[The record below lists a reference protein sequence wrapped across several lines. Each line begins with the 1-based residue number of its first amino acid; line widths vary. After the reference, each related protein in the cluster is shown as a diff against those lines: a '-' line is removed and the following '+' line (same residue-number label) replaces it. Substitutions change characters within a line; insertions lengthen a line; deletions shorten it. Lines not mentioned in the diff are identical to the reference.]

1 MALPDRLRLL
11 VGGGAFTNTYF
22 LFDPCDPL
30 IAFIQPPDAAQCP
43 HQLPMTPRHSPASAC
58 HVLGVKG
65 SPLSFPRM
73 GHSPPPS
80 PAPHTINPLVDRDGW
95 APPMTPYLRWRTP
108 HPCKGLLSLMYNR
121 GDARRSQ
128 QVKSAA
134 PGRKWPQCSGGEFF
148 SL

>member
-1 MALPDRLRLL
+1 M
-11 VGGGAFTNTYF
+11 AFTNTYF

-43 HQLPMTPRHSPASAC
+43 HQLPLTPHHSPASAC

-65 SPLSFPRM
+65 CPLSFPRM
-73 GHSPPPS
+73 GHSPP
-80 PAPHTINPLVDRDGW
+80 APHPHPHLPPCHTINPLVDRDGL
-95 APPMTPYLRWRTP
+95 APPMTPYLPWRTP
-108 HPCKGLLSLMYNR
+108 HPCKGLLSLVHNR

-128 QVKSAA
+128 RVKSAA
-134 PGRKWPQCSGGEFF
+134 PGRKWPQCSGGEVS